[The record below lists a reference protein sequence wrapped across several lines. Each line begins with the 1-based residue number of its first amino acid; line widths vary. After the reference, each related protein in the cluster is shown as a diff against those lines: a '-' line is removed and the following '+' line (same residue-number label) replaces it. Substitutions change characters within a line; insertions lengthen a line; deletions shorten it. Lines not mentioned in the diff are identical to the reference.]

1 MYMRKCTSLRCS
13 ANAHKKSCSCGKK
26 GNQAERQATLL
37 RGNYREKR
45 RLGSFVRPLRVCNC
59 VPFCCFFLS
68 IFFHITMYRNDNV
81 YPIRMR
87 QVRTLPCCIMVC
99 VLKKMAGRKRHSKC
113 FLFFF
118 FRLLAPLTFH
128 CCYKYNQLCWKLTEC
143 FRFGWLRIMWSNGH
157 LWNDPACLE
166 FGASKSAIDVIRM
179 HKYMND
185 AKKKKKMVG
194 CFIKPVSRCLRV

>member
-1 MYMRKCTSLRCS
+1 MLIASLSFCLSLSFFAKKVCINTYIYTYTYIHIYTNIYIYMYMRKCTSLRCS

-118 FRLLAPLTFH
+118 LG
-128 CCYKYNQLCWKLTEC
+128 C
-143 FRFGWLRIMWSNGH
+143 WLR
-157 LWNDPACLE
+157 
-166 FGASKSAIDVIRM
+166 
-179 HKYMND
+179 
-185 AKKKKKMVG
+185 
-194 CFIKPVSRCLRV
+194 